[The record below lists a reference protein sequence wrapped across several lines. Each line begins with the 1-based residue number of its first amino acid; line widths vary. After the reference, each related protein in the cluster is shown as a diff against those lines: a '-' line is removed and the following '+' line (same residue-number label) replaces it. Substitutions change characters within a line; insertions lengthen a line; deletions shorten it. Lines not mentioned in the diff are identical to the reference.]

1 MVVRGGW
8 AGRVGL
14 FDTAMFD
21 AAADCFATR
30 ADYASTRDNVYCTT
44 HKDIDMD
51 SYTDSNGS
59 THDADCNCDLFP
71 VPHIDPRRIFFP
83 VRDVF
88 AHSDEDTGRAGHAA
102 KDGNVRAGNS
112 RVDPDHNGDR

>member
-30 ADYASTRDNVYCTT
+30 ADYASAGDNVYCTT
-44 HKDIDMD
+44 NKDIDRNMD
-51 SYTDSNGS
+51 DYSIEDSNGS
-59 THDADCNCDLFP
+59 TTDVHIYRDIYGKYVNGNPFP
-71 VPHIDPRRIFFP
+71 VLYTKR
-83 VRDVF
+83 
-88 AHSDEDTGRAGHAA
+88 DEDTGRPGHAA
-102 KDGNVRAGNS
+102 KDGAKRAGNS
-112 RVDPDHNGDR
+112 RTDPDHNGDK